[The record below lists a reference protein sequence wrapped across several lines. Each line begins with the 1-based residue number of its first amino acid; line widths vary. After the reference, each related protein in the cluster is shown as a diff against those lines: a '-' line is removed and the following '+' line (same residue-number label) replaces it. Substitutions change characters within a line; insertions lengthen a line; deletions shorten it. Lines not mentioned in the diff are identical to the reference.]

1 MAREEDGM
9 NAPVLGRDPWHRRL
23 FSGGWVE
30 AQGGTIEVREPA
42 TGTVLGEVG
51 NASPEDV
58 RQAAARASDAQKEWA
73 AHPLAARAPIFRKAA
88 QYIESNADAIKE
100 WIVRETG
107 SVPAKAAVELKV
119 TVGELHEA
127 AAMVTQP
134 RGLVLPSE
142 HNVTSLARR
151 LPHGVVGVISPFN
164 FPMILSIRAVAPA
177 LAVGNA
183 VVLKPDPRTPVTGG
197 LILARAFDEAGLPP
211 GLLHVLPGGAET
223 GQALVTDPDVA
234 MISFTGSTAVG
245 RRIGALAGEQLKKV
259 SLELGG
265 KNSLIILDDADLDLA
280 VSNTAWGAFLHQ
292 GQICMATGRVL
303 VPSSL
308 AKAFIAKLA
317 ETADRL
323 PVGDPFREQVALGP
337 LIDRGQAERALGI
350 VEDSV
355 GAGAR
360 LRAGGTAD
368 GVFFRPT
375 VLEEVGPGMA
385 AFEQEIFAPVAP
397 ITVYQDEDEAVRL
410 ANMTDYGL
418 SAGIITASSARGM
431 ELAAQLKVGLA
442 HINDQT
448 VADEPYAPFGGT
460 GASGNGASH
469 GGPANWDQF
478 THWQWLTMKHKAT
491 RYPF

>member
-1 MAREEDGM
+1 M
-9 NAPVLGRDPWHRRL
+9 NAPALGSDVWNRKL
-23 FSGGWVE
+23 YSGGWIE
-30 AQGGTIEVREPA
+30 SDGGTIAIKEPA
-42 TGTVLGEVG
+42 TGIAMGEVG
-51 NASPEDV
+51 NASPADIRE
-58 RQAAARASDAQKEWA
+58 AAARAKSAQAGWA
-73 AHPLAARAPIFRKAA
+73 AHPLPARAPIFRKAA
-88 QYIESNADAIKE
+88 QFLENNADAVKE

-119 TVGELHEA
+119 AVGELYEA

-134 RGLVLPSE
+134 RGLILPSE

-151 LPHGVVGVISPFN
+151 VPHGVVGVISPFN

-183 VVLKPDPRTPVTGG
+183 VVLKPDPQTPVSGG
-197 LILARAFDEAGLPP
+197 LIIARAFEEAGLPP
-211 GLLHVLPGGAET
+211 GVLNVLPGGADA
-223 GQALVTDPDVA
+223 GQALVADPDIA

-245 RRIGALAGEQLKKV
+245 RRIGALAGEHLKKV

-303 VPSSL
+303 VP
-308 AKAFIAKLA
+308 AKLA
-317 ETADRL
+317 SAFLDKLTETADRL

-337 LIDRGQAERALGI
+337 LINQRQVDRALGI
-350 VEDSV
+350 VNDSV
-355 GAGAR
+355 GAGAK

-375 VLEEVGPGMA
+375 VLDGVGPGMS
-385 AFEQEIFAPVAP
+385 AFEEEIFAPVAP
-397 ITVYQDEDEAVRL
+397 VTVYSDEDEMIRL

-418 SAGIITASSARGM
+418 SAGIITGSSTRGL
-431 ELAAQLKVGLA
+431 EVAAQLRVGLC

-448 VADEPYAPFGGT
+448 VADEPFAPFGGT
-460 GASGNGASH
+460 GASGNGSSH
-469 GGPANWDQF
+469 GGPANWDEF
-478 THWQWLTMKHKAT
+478 THWQWLTMKHSAP